1 MKTLDYYNELSF
13 NMFLFPNVKDMRKIL
28 AFLFEIMYK
37 DEQEEKT
44 TQPTNTTEVLLQ
56 RRLLKFQRKPWVIP
70 EFLKIQ
76 RPMFVGGG
84 DKIVTSQNLDAQRVA
99 ACKYKKVKGVFEMMK
114 ALSSQ
119 DCQSHVNAYNA
130 GLVLPGAIGQSSFI
144 RG

>member
-56 RRLLKFQRKPWVIP
+56 RRLLKF
-70 EFLKIQ
+70 
-76 RPMFVGGG
+76 
-84 DKIVTSQNLDAQRVA
+84 
-99 ACKYKKVKGVFEMMK
+99 
-114 ALSSQ
+114 
-119 DCQSHVNAYNA
+119 
-130 GLVLPGAIGQSSFI
+130 
-144 RG
+144 